1 MTSKT
6 EIESLLY
13 LMDDPDPFVQQSV
26 ENRLEELGEKAVPLL
41 DEYRAE
47 VNSEEAKSRVN
58 NVIHKLTFGTLE
70 ADFIEVLESGL
81 KTRKSLE
88 EAIFTLARFDSPTLR
103 ISDYQKKLDHFAKMV
118 EPQIK
123 YRLDEKRK
131 MKYLLKFIFEDLNFR
146 GDSEQYHAPEN
157 CFLNRVIDRRKGLPI
172 SLSLIVMFISHRL
185 EMPFFGIN
193 MPIHFMLNFVGDKEE
208 LLIDPYDNGA
218 IVTYDQCYFFLKK
231 NNIEPRPEHFQI
243 ATNLDIVLRCIRNL
257 IHSYERKEQLER
269 VTDLKKLLN
278 LAEMYE

>member
-1 MTSKT
+1 MTSKN
-6 EIESLLY
+6 EIESLLF

-26 ENRLEELGEKAVPLL
+26 ESRLQELGENAVPLL

-47 VNSEEAKSRVN
+47 LSERKAKEKVGD
-58 NVIHKLTFGTLE
+58 VIHKLTFETLE
-70 ADFIEVLESGL
+70 TDFIEVLEGGL
-81 KTRKSLE
+81 KTRRSLE
-88 EAIFTLARFDSPTLR
+88 KAIFTLARFEDPTLR
-103 ISDYQKKLDHFAKMV
+103 TSEYRKKLDQFAKMV

-131 MKYLLKFIFEDLNFR
+131 MKRLLKFVFEDLHFR
-146 GDSEQYHAPEN
+146 GDPNAPEN
-157 CFLNRVIDRRKGLPI
+157 CFLNTVIDRRKGLPI
-172 SLSLIVMFISHRL
+172 SLSLVVMFIAHRL

-208 LLIDPYDNGA
+208 VLIDPYDDGA

-243 ATNLDIVLRCIRNL
+243 ATNLDILLRCIRNL
-257 IHSYERKEQLER
+257 IHSYEREEELER
-269 VTDLKKLLN
+269 VEDLQKLLHV
-278 LAEMYE
+278 AEMYLD